1 MTLRSKF
8 ILSIIAFIALFS
20 LFLFKHWEPLLVDIE
35 RSVIVDSE
43 KRALSSLEISIT
55 QSLLAGNIDGVHK
68 TLDHQMKIHD
78 YDWQS
83 LTLIDAEGRTRYTS
97 KENRH
102 NANNRDFITIEQP
115 VQWQQENIGKLIATL
130 DLTPE
135 LSIMHKHID
144 KLNNS
149 LLLLFVVIISSIFL
163 MLEKVFRKP
172 LANLQQAITNIEKG
186 DFTSE
191 LPDLNRHDE
200 IGKLTRAFNLM
211 QNSLMHSQL
220 ALESSLQTVTESKT
234 RYKSVIDNIIDGIV
248 IINSRGIILS
258 CNIKALEIF
267 GYQEKE
273 LINHRVNML
282 MPDSDSNAHDSYM
295 KNYKTT
301 GEARIIGT
309 GRELVGMR
317 KDGSTFPIDLGINEI
332 KVKEESQFVGIIRDI
347 TERKKIEQTLITS
360 REKAEAASKA
370 KSEFLAMMSHELR
383 TPLNGVIG
391 MAQLMRDGRLD
402 SEQLEHLDIIN
413 DSSHALLAII
423 DDILDLTK
431 MESGYLKIKPEIF
444 NLEELIEA
452 IQTLLSPQ
460 AKDKGLSLSAGLTSD
475 CPRLVIGDA
484 GRIRQVLLNLLGNA
498 IKFTKEGSVIL
509 NLECDSLE
517 EGLATLTISI
527 ADSGIGISD
536 EDQKRL
542 FQLFTQIDSSSTR
555 KYSGTGLGLAISKQL
570 VNQMGGRITLQST
583 PGKGSTFYVTL
594 TLPLA
599 DKLSSKDD
607 NLKPRA

>member
-1 MTLRSKF
+1 MTLRNKF
-8 ILSIIAFIALFS
+8 ILSIIASIALFS

-35 RSVIVDSE
+35 SAMIVDNE
-43 KRALSSLEISIT
+43 KRTLSSLEGSIT
-55 QSLLAGNIDGVHK
+55 QSLLAGDIDGVNK
-68 TLDHQMKIHD
+68 TLDHLMQAHD
-78 YDWQS
+78 YNWLS
-83 LTLIDAEGRTRYTS
+83 LTLTDAEERVLYTS
-97 KENRH
+97 KKNRNNVSNH
-102 NANNRDFITIEQP
+102 NIITIEQP
-115 VQWQQENIGKLIATL
+115 IHWEQESIGKLIVTL
-130 DLTPE
+130 GLNPE
-135 LSIMHKHID
+135 LSVMHEHID

-149 LLLLFVVIISSIFL
+149 LLLLFIIIMGSIFL
-163 MLEKVFRKP
+163 MQEKIFRKP

-186 DFTSE
+186 NFASE
-191 LPDLNRHDE
+191 LPDLNRSDE
-200 IGKLTRAFNLM
+200 IGELTRAFNHM

-234 RYKSVIDNIIDGIV
+234 RYKSVINNIIDGII
-248 IINSRGIILS
+248 IINKQGEILS
-258 CNIKALEIF
+258 CNLKVLEIF
-267 GYQEKE
+267 GYQEEE
-273 LINHRVNML
+273 LINHKINML
-282 MPDSDSNAHDSYM
+282 MPASDSNAHDGYM
-295 KNYKTT
+295 SNYTTT
-301 GEARIIGT
+301 GEATIIGI
-309 GRELVGMR
+309 GRELKGMR
-317 KDGSTFPIDLGINEI
+317 KDGSTFPIDLGINQI
-332 KVKEESQFVGIIRDI
+332 KVKQESQFVGIIRDI

-360 REKAEAASKA
+360 REQAEAASKA

-391 MAQLMRDGRLD
+391 MAQLMRDGKLD

-413 DSSHALLAII
+413 DSSHALLTII

-460 AKDKGLSLSAGLTSD
+460 VKDKGLSLSVELASN

-498 IKFTKEGSVIL
+498 IKFTERGSVTL
-509 NLECDSLE
+509 SLKCDSLKE
-517 EGLATLTISI
+517 EGLTTLTIYI
-527 ADSGIGISD
+527 TDTGIGISD
-536 EDQKRL
+536 EDQERL

-570 VNQMGGRITLQST
+570 VNQMGGEITLQST
-583 PGKGSTFYVTL
+583 PGEGSTFCVRL

-599 DKLSSKDD
+599 DRLSSKDQ
-607 NLKPRA
+607 